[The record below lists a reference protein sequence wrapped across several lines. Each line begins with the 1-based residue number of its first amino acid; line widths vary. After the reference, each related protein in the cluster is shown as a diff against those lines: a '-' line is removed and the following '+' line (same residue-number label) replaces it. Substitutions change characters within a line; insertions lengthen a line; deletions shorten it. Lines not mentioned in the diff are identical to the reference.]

1 MFGNFFDKLKSG
13 LSKTKSSFTD
23 KISEVLKFTVSIDDD
38 MYDEL
43 EELLITAD
51 IGMNTTMAVS
61 YTHLTLPT
69 KRIV

>member
-1 MFGNFFDKLKSG
+1 MFGGIFDKLKSG

-23 KISEVLKFTVSIDDD
+23 KVSEILRLTISIDDD

-51 IGMNTTMAVS
+51 MGMDTTVS
-61 YTHLTLPT
+61 IIDKLKKKL
-69 KRIV
+69 KKLS